1 MTGVLPKYRAMP
13 CSHDELIRLARRRL
27 TSIAGHERAKALL

>member
-1 MTGVLPKYRAMP
+1 MP

-27 TSIAGHERAKALL
+27 TSIAGHELSNALL

>member
-1 MTGVLPKYRAMP
+1 MP

-27 TSIAGHERAKALL
+27 TSISGHGRAKVLL